1 MLQALWYMDAIHCLF
16 LIRLKFLSII
26 LFTHERPAE
35 HLACDSHCE
44 QHTKKNL
51 SLGSL
56 YVKSI
61 DTNKQIWDVSE
72 RDEAHPPLLSLS
84 LPLLYTEMRESYERE
99 LGVHTLTLRESVKGS
114 DRGIMADT

>member
-44 QHTKKNL
+44 QHTKKICP
-51 SLGSL
+51 LGA
-56 YVKSI
+56 Y
-61 DTNKQIWDVSE
+61 
-72 RDEAHPPLLSLS
+72 
-84 LPLLYTEMRESYERE
+84 M
-99 LGVHTLTLRESVKGS
+99 
-114 DRGIMADT
+114 